1 MELQEHIIFK
11 RFKSE
16 IEKAGLS
23 INRIDEDGF
32 LFIEKDDLDYKI
44 HLENSIR
51 DYESNESFYTVD
63 TVIKS
68 LTEPEPEIPNWTEAQ
83 NYIYSSLVPIDS
95 FDKTDIL
102 NQEFDNDLSKI
113 FVYYKSD
120 LIHWITNYQLESWG
134 IDKSLISEQANSN
147 INRVLNKTELEIQN
161 LEEHKLCFFNTDFF
175 MKSELLL
182 ATDLRVKMEKEIGW
196 PIYCVF
202 PVRDFIYMFGK
213 SDFEYFSNRIGSIVI
228 EEYENTQY
236 PITTGIYEIGDEGF
250 ELKGKY

>member
-51 DYESNESFYTVD
+51 DYESNESFHTVD

-68 LTEPEPEIPNWTEAQ
+68 LTEPEPEIPNWTESQ
-83 NYIYSSLVPIDS
+83 NYIYSSLVPNDS
-95 FDKTDIL
+95 FDNADIL
-102 NQEFDNDLSKI
+102 NQEFDSDLSKI
-113 FVYYKSD
+113 FVYYKTD
-120 LIHWITNYQLESWG
+120 LIHWITNHQLENWG
-134 IDKSLISEQANSN
+134 IDKSLIFEQANSN
-147 INRVLNKTELEIQN
+147 INRVLNKTELEVQN
-161 LEEHKLCFFNTDFF
+161 LEGHKLCFFDTDFF

-182 ATDLRVKMEKEIGW
+182 STDLKAKMKKEIGW

-213 SDFEYFSNRIGSIVI
+213 NDFDYFSNRIGSIVI

-236 PITTGIYEIGDEGF
+236 PITTGIYEIGDNGF